1 MTRKIINPLCAAV
14 ALASLVYASA
24 QAEETTRLDVQVLV
38 NRAARDRISNADD
51 HLLTIET
58 LKIPRVATETGR
70 VCGAIVSLR
79 RKPEFNQWNSYA
91 AILYIEN
98 GRVTITGMAT
108 FFMPV
113 EELMGESSCR

>member
-1 MTRKIINPLCAAV
+1 MTRKIINQLCAAV
-14 ALASLVYASA
+14 ALASVVCGSA
-24 QAEETTRLDVQVLV
+24 QADETTRLDVQVLV

-79 RKPEFNQWNSYA
+79 RKPDLNQWNSYQ

-98 GRVTITGMAT
+98 GRVTVAGMST
-108 FFMPV
+108 YFMSI
-113 EELMGESSCR
+113 EELLDETICK

>member
-1 MTRKIINPLCAAV
+1 MTRKIIIPLCAAV
-14 ALASLVYASA
+14 ALASLVYGSA
-24 QAEETTRLDVQVLV
+24 QADETTRLDVQVLV

-58 LKIPRVATETGR
+58 LKIPRFATETGR

-79 RKPEFNQWNSYA
+79 RKPEFDQWNSYA

-98 GRVTITGMAT
+98 GRVTITGMIT
-108 FFMPV
+108 FFMPIQ
-113 EELMGESSCR
+113 ELMNETSCR

>member
-1 MTRKIINPLCAAV
+1 MTRKIINQLCAAV
-14 ALASLVYASA
+14 ALASLVYGSA
-24 QAEETTRLDVQVLV
+24 QADETTRLDVQVLV

-58 LKIPRVATETGR
+58 LKIPRIATETGR

-79 RKPEFNQWNSYA
+79 RKPDLNQWNSYQ

-98 GRVTITGMAT
+98 GRVTVAGMST
-108 FFMPV
+108 YFMPI
-113 EELMGESSCR
+113 EELLGEAICR